1 MTEDDPDERRLADLE
16 ERLKKARGHDGSPP
30 PKTEGSGSS
39 LGMALRLSFDI
50 VAAVVVGAGIGWFL
64 DHWLGTT
71 PLLFIVFFFLGAAAG
86 FFNVIRTANRPDGK
100 RKDRSPKI

>member
-1 MTEDDPDERRLADLE
+1 MAEDDPDERRLAELE
-16 ERLKKARGHDGSPP
+16 ERLKEARGRERPP
-30 PKTEGSGSS
+30 PNVGGSGSS

-64 DHWLGTT
+64 DRWLGTT

-100 RKDRSPKI
+100 RKDRSPRT